1 MAPASASHVR
11 LGGAREAL
19 GKSSVWLIVVGL
31 YVAAGAISPAMFE
44 IHQVLNILQVAAF
57 LGAVAAGQ
65 TVALLVAGIDLSQAG
80 MVTLTNILST
90 SVMMGQTDR
99 IFEGVVICLLVA
111 AAVGAVNGLFVAAL
125 GVTPLIVTLGM
136 NSVLYGAA
144 LIYTGGAPRG
154 SAPQAFQ
161 VLGSG
166 NLSGVPISMLI
177 WIALALAL
185 AWLTR
190 GTVLGRWIYAVGA
203 NPRAA
208 ELMGVP
214 VGGVL
219 IVAYVVSAVMAC
231 VGGLLITAYIGAPS
245 LGIGNQFLLTSI
257 AAVVVGG
264 ASLSGGV
271 GSVLSTIGGAIFI
284 TELASFTDIV
294 RVSSG
299 VQFAIQ
305 GLIIALSVLA
315 YRRFSGMAR

>member
-1 MAPASASHVR
+1 MSGPSRSMTIWRALAAVP
-11 LGGAREAL
+11 GKGA
-19 GKSSVWLIVVGL
+19 VWLIVIGL
-31 YVAAGAISPAMFE
+31 YVAAGLISPAMFQ

-80 MVTLTNILST
+80 VVTLTNILST
-90 SVMMGQTDR
+90 SVMMGQADR
-99 IFEGVVICLLVA
+99 IVAAVAICLFVA
-111 AAVGAVNGLFVAAL
+111 AAAGAVNGLFIAAL
-125 GVTPLIVTLGM
+125 GVTPLIATLGM
-136 NSVLYGAA
+136 NSILYGAA

-154 SAPQAFQ
+154 AAAQSFQ

-166 NLSGVPISMLI
+166 SLSGVPISMLI
-177 WIALALAL
+177 WIALSLSL

-190 GTVLGRWIYAVGA
+190 RTMVGRWLYAVGA

-214 VGGVL
+214 VGAVL
-219 IVAYVVSAVMAC
+219 ILAYVISAVMAC

-245 LGIGNQFLLTSI
+245 LGIGNQFLLTSV

-264 ASLSGGV
+264 AALSGGV
-271 GSVLSTIGGAIFI
+271 GSVVATIGGAIFI

-299 VQFAIQ
+299 VQFVIQ

-315 YRRFSGMAR
+315 YRRVSRATQ

>member
-1 MAPASASHVR
+1 MAAASRGMIVWRALAAAS
-11 LGGAREAL
+11 
-19 GKSSVWLIVVGL
+19 GKGSVWLIVLGL
-31 YVAAGAISPAMFE
+31 YLAAGVISPAMFQ

-65 TVALLVAGIDLSQAG
+65 TIALLVAGIDLSQAG

-90 SVMMGQTDR
+90 SVMMGQADR
-99 IFEGVVICLLVA
+99 IVEAVAVCLFVAVV
-111 AAVGAVNGLFVAAL
+111 VGAVNGLFVAAL

-154 SAPQAFQ
+154 AAPQAFQ

-166 NLSGVPISMLI
+166 SLSGVPISMLI

-185 AWLTR
+185 DWLTR
-190 GTVLGRWIYAVGA
+190 RTVVGRWLYAVGA

-219 IVAYVVSAVMAC
+219 ILAYVISAVMAG

-264 ASLSGGV
+264 AALSGGV
-271 GSVLSTIGGAIFI
+271 GSVVATIGGAIFI

-299 VQFAIQ
+299 VQFVIQ

-315 YRRFSGMAR
+315 YRHVSGAAQ